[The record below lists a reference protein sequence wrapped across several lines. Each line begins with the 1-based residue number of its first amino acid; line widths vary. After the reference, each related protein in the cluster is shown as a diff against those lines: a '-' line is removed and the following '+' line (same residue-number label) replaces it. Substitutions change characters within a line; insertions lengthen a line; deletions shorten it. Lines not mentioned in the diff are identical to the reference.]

1 MMQPKMALQFS
12 TEKIKRLIEQSQLA
26 EPYTKNDKENSTL
39 DGEYDPKR
47 MLATSTTRIL
57 HQYFEK
63 HPEDSIENYMK

>member
-12 TEKIKRLIEQSQLA
+12 TEKIKSQLA

-39 DGEYDPKR
+39 DGECDPKR
-47 MLATSTTRIL
+47 MLATSATRIL